1 MSVREIFYVSNLL
14 SISRIFLLIPI
25 YYLLK
30 QQTSAGNY
38 LTIAVMLLAAATD
51 FWDGRL
57 ARRYHQQTDL
67 GRVLDPLA
75 DKICVAAAAIL
86 LIGLR
91 GLPLW
96 YVVLILARDLMILIG
111 GLFLMY
117 KTKQVV
123 ESNWAGKI
131 TVGGLAVVIM
141 TYTLN
146 IEVVERPF
154 LWISVGM
161 VVISSLFYLIKM
173 VNLLRRKIGVGDE
186 SPA

>member
-1 MSVREIFYVSNLL
+1 VRLRELFYISNLL
-14 SISRIFLLIPI
+14 SVSRIFLLIPI
-25 YYLLK
+25 YFCLR
-30 QQTSAGNY
+30 QTTPAGNY
-38 LTIAVMLLAAATD
+38 GAIFFMLLAAATD

-67 GRVLDPLA
+67 GRVIDPLA

-96 YVVLILARDLMILIG
+96 YVALILVRDLTILSG

-123 ESNWAGKI
+123 ESNWPGKI
-131 TVGGLAVVIM
+131 TAGGLAVVIM
-141 TYTLN
+141 TYTLD
-146 IEVVERPF
+146 IELLKRPF

-173 VNLLRRKIGVGDE
+173 VNLLGEKKPGE
-186 SPA
+186 SSAEI

>member
-1 MSVREIFYVSNLL
+1 MNFREVFYISNLL
-14 SISRIFLLIPI
+14 SVSRIFLLIPI

-30 QQTSAGNY
+30 QQTPAGNY
-38 LTIAVMLLAAATD
+38 LTITVMLLAAATD

-57 ARRYHQQTDL
+57 ARLRNEQSDL
-67 GRVLDPLA
+67 GRILDPLA

-86 LIGLR
+86 LVGLR

-96 YVVLILARDLMILIG
+96 YVALILVRDLMILIG

-117 KTKQVV
+117 KTKKVV
-123 ESNWAGKI
+123 ESNWPGKI
-131 TVGGLAVVIM
+131 TAGGLAVVIM

-146 IEVVERPF
+146 LEVVERPF

-173 VNLLRRKIGVGDE
+173 VNLLRQKKPGESSAKI
-186 SPA
+186 